1 MMKKTIPFLL
11 AVLFAGAC
19 TTEKDYLVTFSTPY
33 GDMHAVLYDATPKHK
48 RNFLELAQSGQYDS
62 TLFHRV
68 IADFMIQGGDLTTR
82 PSATPADAV
91 NYTVPAEL
99 VDTLFH
105 RKGALAAARQGDQMN
120 PERASSGS
128 QFYIVQGKVYS
139 EAELTVD
146 MEKLGKGVEQL
157 VQFVD
162 HADEGE
168 KLVALYESGDY
179 EGYTQAILA
188 LKPAVEE
195 KLDIEVDRDYPTER
209 LQVYTTVGGVPHLD
223 NTYTVFGQVIDNL
236 AVIDSI
242 ARQPTGRAD
251 KPIKN
256 IYFTVSV
263 EETTKKKI
271 TNTYGYAYP
280 AP

>member
-1 MMKKTIPFLL
+1 MKRNIPFLL
-11 AVLFAGAC
+11 AILFAVAC
-19 TTEKDYLVTFSTPY
+19 SAEKDYLVTFSTPY

-48 RNFLELAQSGQYDS
+48 RNFLKLAQSGQYDS

-82 PSATPADAV
+82 PAATPADAV
-91 NYTVPAEL
+91 EYTVPAEF

-105 RKGALAAARQGDQMN
+105 RKGALAAARQGDQLN

-128 QFYIVQGKVYS
+128 QFYIVQGKKYT

-146 MEKLGKGVEQL
+146 MDKLSKGVQQL

-162 HADEGE
+162 YADEGE
-168 KLVALYESGDY
+168 KLIALYESGDY
-179 EGYTQAILA
+179 EGYTQAMLA

-195 KLDIEVDRDYPTER
+195 KLDVDVDREYSDER
-209 LQVYTTVGGVPHLD
+209 LQAYTTVGGVPHLD
-223 NTYTVFGQVIDNL
+223 DTYTVFGQVLDNL

-242 ARQPTGRAD
+242 AKQPTGRAD

-263 EETTKKKI
+263 EEMPKKKI
-271 TNTYGYAYP
+271 TKNYGYAYP

>member
-1 MMKKTIPFLL
+1 MKIPVSILL
-11 AVLFAGAC
+11 TAVLTVAC
-19 TTEKDYLVTFSTPY
+19 STEKDYLVTFSTPY

-48 RNFLELAQSGQYDS
+48 RNFLKLAQSGQYDS

-68 IADFMIQGGDLTTR
+68 IADFMVQGGDLTTR
-82 PSATPADAV
+82 PAATPADAIT
-91 NYTVPAEL
+91 YTVPAEL

-128 QFYIVQGKVYS
+128 QFYIVQGKKYT
-139 EAELTVD
+139 EAELTID
-146 MEKLGKGVEQL
+146 MDKLSKGVEQL

-162 HADEGE
+162 YVAEGE
-168 KLVALYESGDY
+168 RLVALYQSGDY
-179 EGYTQAILA
+179 EGYTQAMLD

-195 KLDIEVDRDYPTER
+195 KLDINMDRDYSDER
-209 LQVYTTVGGVPHLD
+209 LQAYTSAGGVPHLD
-223 NTYTVFGQVIDNL
+223 DSYTVFGQVINNL

-242 ARQPTGRAD
+242 AKQPTGRAD

-263 EETTKKKI
+263 EEMPKKKI
-271 TNTYGYAYP
+271 TKSYGYSYP
-280 AP
+280 VR

>member
-1 MMKKTIPFLL
+1 MKQPIPFL
-11 AVLFAGAC
+11 FAALLSVAC
-19 TTEKDYLVTFSTPY
+19 STEKDYLVTFSTPY

-48 RNFLELAQSGQYDS
+48 RNFLKLAQSGQYDS

-82 PSATPADAV
+82 PSATPTDAV
-91 NYTVPAEL
+91 EYTIPAEF

-128 QFYIVQGKVYS
+128 QFYIVQGKVYP

-146 MEKLGKGVEQL
+146 MNKLSKGVEQL

-162 HADEGE
+162 YVDEGE
-168 KLVALYESGDY
+168 KLIALYESGDY
-179 EGYTQAILA
+179 EGYTQEMLA

-195 KLDIEVDRDYPTER
+195 KLDINVDRDYPAGR
-209 LQVYTTVGGVPHLD
+209 LQAYTSVGGVPHLD
-223 NTYTVFGQVIDNL
+223 DTYTVFGQVLDNL
-236 AVIDSI
+236 GIIDSI
-242 ARQPTGRAD
+242 AKQPVGRAD

-263 EETTKKKI
+263 EEMPKKKI
-271 TNTYGYAYP
+271 TKNYGYAYP